1 MNGRASSSRLAKL
14 SKVAVMDS
22 TTTEQQ
28 KRVLHALRE
37 GPQSTFSLR
46 SRYNVMMPAA
56 RIKEL
61 RERGYQID
69 TIRQSG
75 DDDFGR
81 KHPGV
86 AIYVLLPEA
95 KQCA

>member
-1 MNGRASSSRLAKL
+1 
-14 SKVAVMDS
+14 MDNHDYATS
-22 TTTEQQ
+22 EQQ

-61 RERGYQID
+61 RERG
-69 TIRQSG
+69 
-75 DDDFGR
+75 
-81 KHPGV
+81 
-86 AIYVLLPEA
+86 
-95 KQCA
+95 

>member
-1 MNGRASSSRLAKL
+1 
-14 SKVAVMDS
+14 MDNHDYS
-22 TTTEQQ
+22 VTEQQ
-28 KRVLHALRE
+28 RRVLHALRE

-61 RERGYQID
+61 RDMGYQID

-75 DDDFGR
+75 DDDYGR

>member
-1 MNGRASSSRLAKL
+1 MNNHDYS
-14 SKVAVMDS
+14 V
-22 TTTEQQ
+22 TEQQ
-28 KRVLHALRE
+28 RRVLEALRE
-37 GPQSTFSLR
+37 SPKSTFDLR

-61 RERGYQID
+61 RDMGYRID

-75 DDDFGR
+75 DYDYGR

-86 AIYVLLPEA
+86 AIYVLVPEA

>member
-1 MNGRASSSRLAKL
+1 
-14 SKVAVMDS
+14 MDNHDYATS
-22 TTTEQQ
+22 EQQ